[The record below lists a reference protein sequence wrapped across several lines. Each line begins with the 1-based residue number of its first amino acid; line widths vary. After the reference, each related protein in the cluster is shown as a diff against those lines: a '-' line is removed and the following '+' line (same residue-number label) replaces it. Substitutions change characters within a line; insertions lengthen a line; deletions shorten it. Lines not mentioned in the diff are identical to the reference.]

1 MSEGER
7 FEFKF
12 LITAHQR
19 DAVFATFN
27 GDLRPDTN
35 GNSGGVY
42 PIVSLY
48 YDTPDRRCYWEAWR
62 GVPSRRKLR
71 VRIYGSADGG
81 IAPTSF
87 VEVKHKVDGLGV
99 KRRVQTSLPHALEI
113 GRGEGSAA
121 SFATS
126 EARIVRE
133 VHRLVQNDRFH
144 PVCAMRYRRHAFA
157 LHVEDMPEPLRL
169 TFDDEMGARFRDLDP
184 QPDDRRSDLALLPT
198 DHLIME
204 VKGFGA
210 VPAPVAKYFAQS
222 GLSPRRFSKYC
233 AAMRHSGS
241 HHP

>member
-1 MSEGER
+1 MSDGER

-12 LITAHQR
+12 LITAQQR

-81 IAPTSF
+81 IPPTSF
-87 VEVKHKVDGLGV
+87 VEVKHKMDGLGV
-99 KRRVQTSLPHALEI
+99 KRRVQTSLPLALEI
-113 GRGEGSAA
+113 GRGEGSAE
-121 SFATS
+121 SFSAS
-126 EARIVRE
+126 EARTVRE
-133 VHRLVQNDRFH
+133 VHRLVHNDRFH

-157 LHVEDMPEPLRL
+157 LHVEDAPEPLRL

-184 QPDDRRSDLALLPT
+184 APDDRRSDLALLPS

-222 GLSPRRFSKYC
+222 SLAPRRFSKYC
-233 AAMRHSGS
+233 TAMRHSGS

>member
-1 MSEGER
+1 MSEGQR

-12 LITAHQR
+12 LITARQR
-19 DAVFATFN
+19 EAVFATFN

-35 GNSGGVY
+35 GADGGVY
-42 PIVSLY
+42 PIVNLY

-99 KRRVQTSLPHALEI
+99 KRRVETSLAHALEI
-113 GRGEGSAA
+113 GLGGGDVTA
-121 SFATS
+121 FAET

-133 VHRLVQNDRFH
+133 VHRMVHHDGFR

-157 LHVEDMPEPLRL
+157 LHLTDAREPLRL
-169 TFDDEMGARFRDLDP
+169 TFDDEASARFRDLHP
-184 QPDDRRSDLALLPT
+184 EPDDRRSDVDLLPK
-198 DHLIME
+198 DHMIME

-210 VPAPVAKYFAQS
+210 VPAPVAALFARN
-222 GLSPRRFSKYC
+222 GLSPRSFSKYC
-233 AAMRHSGS
+233 AAMGRSGA
-241 HHP
+241 HPS

>member
-1 MSEGER
+1 
-7 FEFKF
+7 
-12 LITAHQR
+12 
-19 DAVFATFN
+19 
-27 GDLRPDTN
+27 
-35 GNSGGVY
+35 
-42 PIVSLY
+42 
-48 YDTPDRRCYWEAWR
+48 
-62 GVPSRRKLR
+62 
-71 VRIYGSADGG
+71 
-81 IAPTSF
+81 
-87 VEVKHKVDGLGV
+87 VKHKVDGLGV